1 MSLGL
6 STNYNLNKY
15 SETSVN
21 SRTTSSKKT
30 DSTNST
36 DSSKSTTEL
45 TSSNKNSSVDDY
57 LKELSSKFPNLKF
70 QVGLGSL
77 APGKLMPPD
86 VKGLGNI
93 RIDPTYLKKVASDP
107 KAAEDLEAK
116 LQWEPSAEAWL
127 KSMYALQ
134 GKRVVATVT
143 GIDANGDFFGG
154 AITEPI
160 NSKSNSDSD
169 SKSKKEPGKLSRI
182 DLNEILQK
190 KYKQLEEQKEAEAK
204 RLELMSQTNTNAA
217 SLQKKIAKNYNRTL
231 FNNVNMNLFDTNR

>member
-1 MSLGL
+1 MTSVL
-6 STNYNLNKY
+6 STNYNLNNNI
-15 SETSVN
+15 ETKN
-21 SRTTSSKKT
+21 T
-30 DSTNST
+30 DSTAA
-36 DSSKSTTEL
+36 SKSTTEL

-57 LKELSSKFPNLKF
+57 IKELSSKFPNLKF
-70 QVGLGSL
+70 QVGLGGL

-143 GIDANGDFFGG
+143 GIDKNGDFFSG

-169 SKSKKEPGKLSRI
+169 SKSKKEPGKLSLI
-182 DLNEILQK
+182 DLNEILQEK
-190 KYKQLEEQKEAEAK
+190 FRKLTNQKEAEAK
-204 RLELMSQTNTNAA
+204 RLELMYKTNSNAA
-217 SLQKKIAKNYNRTL
+217 NLQKKVAENYNKNL
-231 FNNVNMNLFDTNR
+231 FNNFNTNLINSNR

>member
-1 MSLGL
+1 MTSVL
-6 STNYNLNKY
+6 STNYNYNLNNNI
-15 SETSVN
+15 ETKN
-21 SRTTSSKKT
+21 
-30 DSTNST
+30 TNST
-36 DSSKSTTEL
+36 TASKSTTEL

-57 LKELSSKFPNLKF
+57 IKELSSKFPNLKF

-77 APGKLMPPD
+77 APGKLMPTD

-143 GIDANGDFFGG
+143 GIDKNGNFFSG

-160 NSKSNSDSD
+160 NSKSNSDSN
-169 SKSKKEPGKLSRI
+169 SKSKKEPSKLSRI
-182 DLNEILQK
+182 DLNEILQEK
-190 KYKQLEEQKEAEAK
+190 FRKLTNQKEAAAK
-204 RLELMSQTNTNAA
+204 RLDLMSETNTDAA
-217 SLQKKIAKNYNRTL
+217 NLQKKVAKNYNKNL
-231 FNNVNMNLFDTNR
+231 FNNFNINLINSNR

>member
-1 MSLGL
+1 MTLGL
-6 STNYNLNKY
+6 STNYNLN
-15 SETSVN
+15 SNLET
-21 SRTTSSKKT
+21 KKT
-30 DSTNST
+30 DSTAA
-36 DSSKSTTEL
+36 SKSTTEL

-57 LKELSSKFPNLKF
+57 IKELSSKFPNLKF
-70 QVGLGSL
+70 QVGLGGL

-86 VKGLGNI
+86 VKGLGNV
-93 RIDPTYLKKVASDP
+93 RIDPIYLKKVASDP

-143 GIDANGDFFGG
+143 GIDKNGDFFGG

-160 NSKSNSDSD
+160 NSKSNSDCD
-169 SKSKKEPGKLSRI
+169 SKSKNEPGKLSRI
-182 DLNEILQK
+182 DLNEILQEK
-190 KYKQLEEQKEAEAK
+190 FRKLTNQKEAEAK

-217 SLQKKIAKNYNRTL
+217 NLQKKVAKNYNKNL
-231 FNNVNMNLFDTNR
+231 FNNFNTNLINSNR